1 MTMNLKLKPPKKR
14 MLLHVGCGQKRLKD
28 LPDYFAEGWREIRYD
43 IDEGCKPT
51 IQGDITNLKAIKDGS
66 IDAIWSSHNIEHL
79 FAHEAP
85 VAIGEFRRV
94 LTDKG
99 FLIITCP
106 DLKSACRVAGEK
118 GLDAT
123 LYTSR
128 MGPITPRDVL
138 FGHQGSI
145 RSGGHYMAHKNGFDL
160 QSMNAL
166 LSKGRFKKVYGER
179 RGYELWFIATNA
191 DLTTDEAREQ
201 LAEIKPKRL
210 EVA

>member
-1 MTMNLKLKPPKKR
+1 MTKGAEPR
-14 MLLHVGCGQKRLKD
+14 TLLHVGCGQKRLQD
-28 LPDYFAEGWREIRYD
+28 LPDHFADWREVRYD
-43 IDEGCKPT
+43 IDEGCKPD
-51 IQGDITNLKAIKDGS
+51 IQGDITDLSEIEDESVDG
-66 IDAIWSSHNIEHL
+66 IWSSHNIEHL

-85 VAIGEFRRV
+85 SAIGEFQRV
-94 LTDKG
+94 LNDDG

-138 FGHQGSI
+138 FGHQRSI

-160 QSMNAL
+160 QSLNAL
-166 LSKGRFKKVYGER
+166 LGKGGFKKVYGER
-179 RGYELWFIATNA
+179 KGYELWFIATNA
-191 DLTTDEAREQ
+191 DLTTDEARDR
-201 LAEIKPKRL
+201 LSKIKPKRL